1 MLQLF
6 RKYSLVI
13 RFVAVFLGSYF
24 LLSVLY
30 NSYLIFS
37 ESQTTYFPD
46 IITNLVSRQS
56 AALIEFLGYAVK
68 MEPHTKEPAM
78 KVFVEGNFLVRVVEG
93 CNSISVIILF
103 ISFIL
108 SFFAKMRTTIL
119 YILAGSVLIYT
130 MNLIR
135 IALLTIGIYEYPEYA
150 SFLHEIVFPL
160 IIYGT
165 VILLWIVWVK
175 VYANIEKNEDQ
186 V

>member
-6 RKYSLVI
+6 KKYSVVI
-13 RFVAVFLGSYF
+13 RFIAVFLGSYF

-30 NSYLIFS
+30 NSYLIYS
-37 ESQTTYFPD
+37 EGQTQYYPD
-46 IITNLVSRQS
+46 LITNLVSKQS
-56 AALIEFLGYAVK
+56 VALMEFFGYTVRL
-68 MEPHTKEPAM
+68 EPHTKEPAM
-78 KVFVEGNFLVRVVEG
+78 KVFIGDNFLVRVVEG

-108 SFFAKMRTTIL
+108 SFFAKMRTSIF

-135 IALLTIGIYEYPEYA
+135 IALLTIGIYEYPNYA

-165 VILLWIVWVK
+165 VILLWIFWVR
-175 VYANIEKNEDQ
+175 VYANLEKNED
-186 V
+186 